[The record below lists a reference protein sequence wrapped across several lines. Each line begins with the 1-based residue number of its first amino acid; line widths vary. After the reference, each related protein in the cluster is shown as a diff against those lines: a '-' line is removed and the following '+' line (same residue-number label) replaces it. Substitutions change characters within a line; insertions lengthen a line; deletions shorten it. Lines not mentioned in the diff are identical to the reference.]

1 MIAAKPTPE
10 DIAGYVANIVAV
22 FNSATPDQNGRGRNW
37 YPVAHDLAIMVGDGG
52 KYVEVYNDVQL
63 LMPPVTTDE
72 ARAAIRRLRIAPF
85 FSGVRG
91 EAPLDL
97 DALCAAILAL
107 GEVITACADEIA
119 SIDLNPVLVG
129 SVGQGV
135 VIVDALVERNLVN
148 QVTT

>member
-1 MIAAKPTPE
+1 MITGRREVMLGARVDPVFGPT
-10 DIAGYVANIVAV
+10 
-22 FNSATPDQNGRGRNW
+22 
-37 YPVAHDLAIMVGDGG
+37 IMVGDGG

-63 LMPPVTTDE
+63 LMPPITMDE